1 MSAEPLTL
9 LQIADGLDAAIRM
22 ARALEFACKG
32 AGLDSDTTNALTEMA
47 ARHHDDLKRLVEAL
61 DPYLDAKRLTE
72 LEAYRQ
78 AQS

>member
-1 MSAEPLTL
+1 MAEPLTL
-9 LQIADGLDAAIRM
+9 LQIADALDAAVRM

-32 AGLDSDTTNALTEMA
+32 AGLDSDTTGALTEMA

-61 DPYLDAKRLTE
+61 DPYLEAHRLSE
-72 LEAYRQ
+72 IEGQRQ